1 MPTLEINLGVVCA
14 RCKKELEG
22 AQIYGAL
29 VKVKPCPCL
38 VNDYKKGAQQG
49 VNYLSD
55 KDLKCGCGILDGC
68 PHKALRP

>member
-14 RCKKELEG
+14 RCKKELES

-38 VNDYKKGAQQG
+38 VNDYKKGEEQG
-49 VNYLSD
+49 RSYLSED
-55 KDLKCGCGILDGC
+55 DLK
-68 PHKALRP
+68 